1 MENRKSG
8 RTWPAAASGV
18 FLLLYALLALA
29 VIWAC
34 ADEAPPGGV
43 ALGLLLQLPVPVL
56 GILLLCC
63 RPGMEGDFGVSPD
76 DSGTGGPSQAF
87 GPQAVLRERA
97 FVPVLGIFCGLP
109 GTAFFFVSLTLCMH
123 PPLDLPF
130 ALFMAL
136 IGFLL
141 LFTGVWALLAWKN
154 RMLLLFQSGALTYVT
169 SWGRRKEFLP
179 GLTARIRFG
188 ANDTILFLDA
198 DGRTMLRVER
208 NMRGMEGLDGW
219 IEEQGIPGELT
230 SFLERQVQRADGG
243 AVLEWKEEYRTGWH
257 DHLKA
262 VRILLVLSVL
272 LLALGSVA
280 PFLLYVTG
288 LLKFRPAVSL
298 SAVSLL
304 PFLGCCILFAPVLT
318 MDAKP
323 KGATEEWK
331 AMHVRVPSLLVL
343 LLILLLGGQFF
354 YIWNRW
360 ILQTVDEGRFIVLWL
375 ILGGLL
381 AALIFIRTPRRLRG
395 EGLFLVCLVC
405 LFCGYVLAY
414 GGNLALCTSARH
426 YPAEVVERDERQ
438 EEDGDDMEYYL
449 TVRLDDGTM
458 AELLVPE
465 SLYRMEAA
473 GEEIVVCQR
482 DSLFSIRMVD
492 LHLPTEEK

>member
-1 MENRKSG
+1 M
-8 RTWPAAASGV
+8 
-18 FLLLYALLALA
+18 
-29 VIWAC
+29 
-34 ADEAPPGGV
+34 
-43 ALGLLLQLPVPVL
+43 
-56 GILLLCC
+56 
-63 RPGMEGDFGVSPD
+63 
-76 DSGTGGPSQAF
+76 
-87 GPQAVLRERA
+87 
-97 FVPVLGIFCGLP
+97 
-109 GTAFFFVSLTLCMH
+109 
-123 PPLDLPF
+123 
-130 ALFMAL
+130 
-136 IGFLL
+136 
-141 LFTGVWALLAWKN
+141 
-154 RMLLLFQSGALTYVT
+154 
-169 SWGRRKEFLP
+169 
-179 GLTARIRFG
+179 
-188 ANDTILFLDA
+188 
-198 DGRTMLRVER
+198 
-208 NMRGMEGLDGW
+208 
-219 IEEQGIPGELT
+219 
-230 SFLERQVQRADGG
+230 
-243 AVLEWKEEYRTGWH
+243 
-257 DHLKA
+257 
-262 VRILLVLSVL
+262 RILLVLSVL

-298 SAVSLL
+298 SAASLL
-304 PFLGCCILFAPVLT
+304 PFLGCCILFTPVLT